1 MRIVTA
7 LAALLISAP
16 AWAQVPAPAPM
27 PLPTPQPP
35 AAAPQPQVAPQPK
48 KSRAEREEEAALDRR
63 EKTDNLLDRLA
74 LTRDGREAKLVEAMI
89 WKQWIESGSPT
100 GDLLLQYGATA
111 LNESDVEKAKGV
123 LDALVETTPD
133 FAEGWNKRATLNYY
147 AGHYDNALSDVNAAL
162 ALEPRHFAALSG
174 RGLVLEA
181 MNRKAEAL
189 ESYRL
194 ALAVYPAMEGLKDKV
209 RDLSLEV
216 LGQPI

>member
-7 LAALLISAP
+7 LAALLIAAP

-27 PLPTPQPP
+27 PLPVPQPP
-35 AAAPQPQVAPQPK
+35 SAAPQPQAAPQPE

-111 LNESDVEKAKGV
+111 LNDSDVEKAKGV

-147 AGHYDNALSDVNAAL
+147 AGRYDQALSDVNAAL

-181 MNRKAEAL
+181 LNRKAEAL

>member
-1 MRIVTA
+1 MRVLTA
-7 LAALLISAP
+7 LAALLIALP
-16 AWAQVPAPAPM
+16 AWAQTPTPLPAP
-27 PLPTPQPP
+27 PQPP
-35 AAAPQPQVAPQPK
+35 AAEPKAAAPE
-48 KSRAEREEEAALDRR
+48 KSRAERAEEAALDRR

-74 LTRDGREAKLVEAMI
+74 LTRDGREAKLVETMI

-111 LNESDVEKAKGV
+111 LNEDDLEKARAL

-147 AGHYDNALSDVNAAL
+147 MRRYDQALSDVNAAL

-181 MNRKAEAL
+181 LNRKAEAL
-189 ESYRL
+189 DSYRR

-209 RDLSLEV
+209 RDLSLDV

>member
-1 MRIVTA
+1 MRIATA
-7 LAALLISAP
+7 LAALLIATP
-16 AWAQVPAPAPM
+16 AWAQV
-27 PLPTPQPP
+27 PTPQPP
-35 AAAPQPQVAPQPK
+35 AAAQPQVAPQPE

-147 AGHYDNALSDVNAAL
+147 AGRYDNALSDVNAAL

-181 MNRKAEAL
+181 LNRKAEAL

-194 ALAVYPAMEGLKDKV
+194 ALAVYPAMDGLKDKV